1 MINVTKYCLVLTVL
15 TIFANTAMAADEK
28 LSAGSSPEIGEQDK
42 YASIRETL
50 QTCFSCHGDNGASTI
65 GTFPILAGQEF
76 YYMYVQLKDMKKG
89 LRASPVMSPIVASIE
104 RADLKLLA
112 MYFSEQSWPKTAYT
126 IDSKRALMA
135 QRVIDEG
142 GCTACHLS
150 TLKGNSRVPR
160 LANQHPEYLKNTMH
174 DFKNDIRKNAPAM
187 GTLLK
192 SFNEQEIQDIADFLA
207 SFKAE

>member
-1 MINVTKYCLVLTVL
+1 MINLKKYWLVLAIL
-15 TIFANTAMAADEK
+15 TLFANAAVAADKK
-28 LSAGSSPEIGEQDK
+28 LSSGSSPEIGEQDK

-50 QTCFSCHGDNGASTI
+50 NTCFTCHGDKGASTI

-89 LRASPVMSPIVASIE
+89 LRASPIMSPLVAGIE

-112 MYFSEQSWPKTAYT
+112 MYFSEQSWPETEYT
-126 IDSKRALMA
+126 VDTKQAAMA

-142 GCTACHLS
+142 GCTACHLG
-150 TLKGNSRVPR
+150 TFKGNSRVPR

-174 DFKNDIRKNAPAM
+174 DFRSGARNNAPAM
-187 GTLLK
+187 ASLLK
-192 SFNEQEIQDIADFLA
+192 TYSDEEINAIVNYLGSFNE
-207 SFKAE
+207 